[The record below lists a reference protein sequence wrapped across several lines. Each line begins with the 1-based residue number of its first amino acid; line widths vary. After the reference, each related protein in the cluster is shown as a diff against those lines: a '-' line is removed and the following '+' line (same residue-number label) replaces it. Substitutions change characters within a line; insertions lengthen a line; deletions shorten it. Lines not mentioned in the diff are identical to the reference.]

1 MIRFRIGAGLIV
13 FSLLMMALCGC
24 SGQWDSTSGDKLS
37 VYATGFPEYDVVRAV
52 AGDAIDLYMILPV
65 GSSEIHNYDPSL
77 REQIAIAE
85 CDLLVLCGGESDTWV
100 DTLLQS
106 LNEPPCQVRL
116 MDVVEPVHEDSME
129 EHDHQ
134 HQEEYD
140 EHVWTSPVNMM
151 NIVRAVTD
159 KLMTLDPDNAQI
171 YAANA
176 ATYILELQQLD
187 RDYRNMVAEAQRRT
201 IVVGD
206 RFPFLYLAREYGL
219 SYYAAFPGCA
229 DSTEENIGTT
239 AGLIDKVRE
248 MDIPVVFHVEMSNC
262 KTAQSIAAETGAT
275 IRCLH
280 SCHNV
285 TAEEF
290 ESGTTYIDLMR
301 QNLTYLREALN

>member
-1 MIRFRIGAGLIV
+1 MIRSRIVAGLMV
-13 FSLLMMALCGC
+13 LSLLPAALCGC
-24 SGQWDSTSGDKLS
+24 SGQVDSTAGDKLS
-37 VYATGFPEYDVVRAV
+37 VYATGFPEYDAVRAV
-52 AGDAIDLYMILPV
+52 SGDLVDLHMILPV

-106 LNEPPCQVRL
+106 LDEAPDQIRL
-116 MDVVEPVHEDSME
+116 MDVVEPIHEDAAE

-134 HQEEYD
+134 HHEEYD
-140 EHVWTSPVNMM
+140 EHVWTSPVNMIE
-151 NIVRAVTD
+151 IVEAVAD
-159 KLMTLDPDNAQI
+159 KLVDLDPDNAQT
-171 YAANA
+171 YRANGDA
-176 ATYILELQQLD
+176 YIAELRQLD
-187 RDYRNMVAEAQRRT
+187 QEFRDMVQGARRQT

-229 DSTEENIGTT
+229 DSTEENIGAT
-239 AGLIDKVRE
+239 AELIDKVRE
-248 MDIPVVFHVEMSNC
+248 LNIPVVFHVEMSNC
-262 KTAQSIAAETGAT
+262 KTARSIANETGAV

-285 TAEEF
+285 TSEEF
-290 ESGTTYIDLMR
+290 EAGTTYIDLMR